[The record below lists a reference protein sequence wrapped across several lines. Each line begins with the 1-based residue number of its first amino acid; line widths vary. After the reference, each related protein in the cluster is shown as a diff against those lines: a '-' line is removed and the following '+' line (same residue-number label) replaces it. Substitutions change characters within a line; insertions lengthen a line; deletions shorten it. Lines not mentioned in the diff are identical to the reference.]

1 MYHDH
6 SAEAIRDRLEEGPS
20 ANYIR
25 DWVYGGIDGAITT
38 FAIVAGVVGA
48 DFSTRVM
55 MILGVANLVADGFS
69 MAASNYS
76 GTKTEQEEF
85 ERLHAWED
93 GQITEDPE
101 GETAEIRE
109 IFRLK
114 GFEGAD
120 LERAVEIVTSDRE
133 RWIQTMLAEEYG
145 LPKATRAPAIS
156 AMCTFAAFILCGA
169 IPLLP
174 FIIGVPAA
182 FETAIV
188 LTALVFFAIGTV
200 KSKWSMMRWWRSGLE
215 ITAIGLAAASIA
227 YLIGYVLK
235 NLI

>member
-25 DWVYGGIDGAITT
+25 DWVYGGIDGAVTT

-48 DFSTRVM
+48 DFSTRVL

-93 GQITEDPE
+93 RQITADPE

-120 LERAVEIVTSDRE
+120 LERAVEIVTSDRKI
-133 RWIQTMLAEEYG
+133 WIETMLAEEYG

-188 LTALVFFAIGTV
+188 LTAGVFFAIGTV
-200 KSKWSMMRWWRSGLE
+200 KSRWSMMQWWRSGLE
-215 ITAIGLAAASIA
+215 ITAIGLGTASIA